1 MTERVLA
8 LCIVAL
14 VVLGMAALAKGEP
27 AGVTAAIAAI
37 AAVLPGARPPS
48 PPAT

>member
-14 VVLGMAALAKGEP
+14 VALGLASLW
-27 AGVTAAIAAI
+27 AGDEVGVGAAITAI
-37 AAVLPGARPPS
+37 AAVLPGAKRD
-48 PPAT
+48 